1 MSRRPLHRR
10 MWQHAPGLTVALAA
24 ALVLSLVF
32 AFRLTFDAMHWH
44 DTPENDPLAG
54 WMTPRYVAHSWAV
67 PPTVIREALAIP
79 SDTRRMTVSSL
90 ADERGMTTEEVIL
103 QIEAAIAA
111 FRAQNPQADR

>member
-1 MSRRPLHRR
+1 MTSAVRALWKDHKVLL
-10 MWQHAPGLTVALAA
+10 AGFVLALAVMLFFA
-24 ALVLSLVF
+24 IRSVLFWVYW
-32 AFRLTFDAMHWH
+32 A
-44 DTPENDPLAG
+44 DPAHREEPIAG

-90 ADERGMTTEEVIL
+90 ADERGLTTEEVIL

-111 FRAQNPQADR
+111 FRTQNPQADR

>member
-32 AFRLTFDAMHWH
+32 AFRLTFDAMHWN

-54 WMTPRYVAHSWAV
+54 WMTPRYVAHSWDL
-67 PPTVIREALAIP
+67 PPETVAEALALDRDGSGGRVTLNDIAEARGVP
-79 SDTRRMTVSSL
+79 VDTL
-90 ADERGMTTEEVIL
+90 IDAL
-103 QIEAAIAA
+103 EAAIAA
-111 FRAQNPQADR
+111 RGGAPE